1 MATQVLMPQ
10 LGESVT
16 EGTITRWLKQV
27 GDSVNKYEPLC
38 EVETDKVTAEVPATV
53 SGTVSEII
61 VEEGTTV
68 EVGKLI
74 CYIQEQGSVEETTE
88 TSPIK
93 TKDTEKEQEKVS
105 ENVQSDKKL
114 NSQTIRDDQ
123 SNVRY
128 SPAVLR
134 IAQENNVDLTQ
145 IQGTG
150 LGGRITRKDVL
161 SYIENGSPELEVN
174 QTLASKDQIEKQQP
188 DTKKE
193 LNQDNEAKEVKISP
207 AEKEAG
213 IKIDNLKVEAG
224 DQEIVVNNVRK
235 TIAKRM
241 VQSKNEAPHA
251 WLTVEAD
258 VSDLVSYRNKI
269 KNDFKK
275 KENFNLTYLPF
286 FIKAVVEALKEY
298 PIVNSVWAEDRI
310 LLKKRIN
317 ISIAV
322 ATEDALFV
330 PVIQDADQKSIYG
343 IAKAIDELA
352 QKTREGRLTVT
363 DLQGGTFTVNNTGTF
378 GSILSAPI
386 LNSPQAG
393 IITMESIVKRPVV
406 HQDMIAVRSM
416 VNLCMSLDHR
426 VLDGLVAGRFIQSV
440 KQKLED
446 MGKKEVSIY

>member
-1 MATQVLMPQ
+1 MATKVLMPQ

-53 SGTVSEII
+53 SGTLSEIL

-74 CYIQEQGSVEETTE
+74 CYIQEQGSVEEPKPVENKDNITE
-88 TSPIK
+88 QVKTSESR
-93 TKDTEKEQEKVS
+93 DEQ
-105 ENVQSDKKL
+105 
-114 NSQTIRDDQ
+114 Q
-123 SNVRY
+123 SNARY
-128 SPAVLR
+128 SPAVMR
-134 IAQENNVDLTQ
+134 IAQENNVDLNQ
-145 IQGTG
+145 LEGTG

-161 SYIENGSPELEVN
+161 NYIENGEV
-174 QTLASKDQIEKQQP
+174 SVEKEQIEKQQ
-188 DTKKE
+188 E
-193 LNQDNEAKEVKISP
+193 SRKEVTIQSERQETNKIP

-213 IKIDNLKVEAG
+213 VKIDNVKMEDG

-258 VSDLVSYRNKI
+258 VSELVAYRNKL

-310 LLKKRIN
+310 ILKKRIN

-330 PVIQDADQKSIYG
+330 PVIPDADQKSIYG

-352 QKTREGRLTVT
+352 LKTREGKLALS

-378 GSILSAPI
+378 GSIASAPI
-386 LNSPQAG
+386 INSPQAG

-440 KQKLED
+440 KNKLEE